1 MNSFGMP
8 GSRDFARVALVSF
21 AVAGFFVAGAEKFL
35 YAQTQSAPA
44 ATGDRDSRRA
54 KLSNAVKKPDQVKD
68 PEVIDGTRYLALVK
82 ELRGKPLMV
91 SFWATWCEP
100 CRDEYPMVVDLARQ
114 YGEKRLSVIGVSLD
128 EDAEAG
134 LMRRFLARAVP
145 GFPNYRKKPG
155 NEEAFINLINPKWS
169 GALPA
174 TFFYSR
180 EGQLVAQI
188 VGEAKRETFEAA
200 IQKVIQTE

>member
-1 MNSFGMP
+1 MNSLGP
-8 GSRDFARVALVSF
+8 TGSRSFALVF
-21 AVAGFFVAGAEKFL
+21 LALAGFYVAGAEKFL
-35 YAQTQSAPA
+35 HAQEQSNSA
-44 ATGDRDSRRA
+44 ATGDRQA
-54 KLSNAVKKPDQVKD
+54 HGTKLSNAEKKTDEVKD

-82 ELRGKPLMV
+82 ERRGKPLMV

-155 NEEAFINLINPKWS
+155 NEEAFINRVNPKWS

-180 EGQLVAQI
+180 EGQLVTQI

-200 IQKVIQTE
+200 IQKVIQTQ